1 MNPALE
7 LRALRGATTA
17 SANSS
22 EAIDAAVSELV
33 AALMAHNHLQ
43 ASQLLSITFSVTADL
58 DACFPA
64 GIARRRLG
72 CEGVALLDCQQMA
85 VRGDLQR
92 CIRLLAHAWLEA
104 EQIPV
109 HPYLREASRLRP
121 DRALGD
127 PSHSSVTTPAGAWDP
142 AGMAPPSPAGDPADH

>member
-1 MNPALE
+1 
-7 LRALRGATTA
+7 
-17 SANSS
+17 
-22 EAIDAAVSELV
+22 
-33 AALMAHNHLQ
+33 
-43 ASQLLSITFSVTADL
+43 
-58 DACFPA
+58 
-64 GIARRRLG
+64 
-72 CEGVALLDCQQMA
+72 VALLDCQQMA
-85 VRGDLQR
+85 VQGDLQR

-127 PSHSSVTTPAGAWDP
+127 PSHTSVTTPAGAWDP